1 MIENRLRSMV
11 ALLIKW
17 IMLFFASIPVN
28 AQVSEV
34 FILSDDLKEIS
45 GLELLNDSTLVAFN
59 DGGNKSEIYLL
70 NLQGEI
76 KKVVDVLDTKN
87 RDWEDITRDDEYIY
101 IGDIGNNLN
110 KRNNLSI
117 VKIKIADLLQKDE
130 VKAEKIEFSYAEQNS
145 FPPEEDSLFYDAE
158 GMALYNDS
166 IWVFTKDR
174 SVPFQGL
181 THIYKIPT
189 KPGTYKVSASHK
201 IDIGDDG
208 WWKDGITGVDYF
220 ENQFYILTYN
230 RYIVMNIENGEL
242 NKTSEH
248 IFDAITQ
255 RESIVVLNNEAIF
268 VADEHNPIVGDVKM
282 YKIQP

>member
-1 MIENRLRSMV
+1 MITF
-11 ALLIKW
+11 LIKW
-17 IMLFFASIPVN
+17 VIFFLFSSSAEG
-28 AQVSEV
+28 QVLDTYS
-34 FILSDDLKEIS
+34 LSDDLKEIS

-76 KKVVDVLDTKN
+76 KKIVDVLDTKN
-87 RDWEDITRDDEYIY
+87 RDWEDITRDKEYIY

-117 VKIKIADLLQKDE
+117 VKIRIADVLEKNE
-130 VKAEKIEFSYAEQNS
+130 VKAEKIKFSYAEQTS
-145 FPPEEDSLFYDAE
+145 FPPKEDSLFYDAE

-189 KPGTYKVSASHK
+189 KPGTYKVEASNK

-208 WWKDGITGVDYF
+208 WWKDGITAVDYYGG
-220 ENQFYILTYN
+220 QFYILTYN
-230 RYIVMNIENGEL
+230 RYIVMKYHEGNFR
-242 NKTSEH
+242 KVSKYV
-248 IFDAITQ
+248 FDAITQ